1 MRLMGME
8 ELGVIGELPNATRPH
23 PMPPEKGKPCQEN
36 FPVTRLDTLPDTHN
50 PVAHSRLTGKVTE
63 CQEILKKLFCRKL
76 FLFVG
81 GAIECRKTCESMEI
95 FHWFIRIE

>member
-1 MRLMGME
+1 MVGSGIIE
-8 ELGVIGELPNATRPH
+8 ALPSAIRPH

-36 FPVTRLDTLPDTHN
+36 FPVTRPDTLPDTHN